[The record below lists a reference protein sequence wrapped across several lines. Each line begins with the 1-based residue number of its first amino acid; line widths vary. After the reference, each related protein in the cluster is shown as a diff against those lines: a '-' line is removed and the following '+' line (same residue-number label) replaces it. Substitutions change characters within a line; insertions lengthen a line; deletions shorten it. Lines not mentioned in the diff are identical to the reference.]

1 MMDNKHR
8 TKLNEATYSFTKEI
22 INAKHI
28 IVRALPCENCGG
40 QPNVSIDGDKNIV
53 IHCCS
58 YKVKN
63 KHIKTSV
70 AKWNKT
76 LTKQWLDKREVSQYD
91 LRENIKLIQQCI
103 Q

>member
-1 MMDNKHR
+1 MNNHR
-8 TKLNEATYSFTKEI
+8 VLPNEPIYSFTKAITEEQDI
-22 INAKHI
+22 IA
-28 IVRALPCENCGG
+28 RALPCENCGG
-40 QPNVSIDGDKNIV
+40 LPDVSIDGDKNIV
-53 IHCCS
+53 IYCCS